1 MGLEDK
7 AEVFRKRTAV
17 PGKTKQTIK
26 KKTCYWLCQCEFVQI
41 TVCVEGVNFSQV
53 EEFLQGLVDEDET
66 NEGGKSFLCESGDVA
81 HQRACI
87 RGNQEQTQQGRP
99 QANASPQRQI
109 GQVIVPDVKKNSKLS
124 VRKRA
129 VY

>member
-1 MGLEDK
+1 M
-7 AEVFRKRTAV
+7 
-17 PGKTKQTIK
+17 
-26 KKTCYWLCQCEFVQI
+26 
-41 TVCVEGVNFSQV
+41 CVEGVNLSQV

-66 NEGGKSFLCESGDVA
+66 NEGGKSFLGESGDVA

-99 QANASPQRQI
+99 QANASPQRQV